1 MINKIIQDANENNK
15 ELWLLSQD
23 LGKAYDRVN
32 IFILKKAMKLITAYG
47 LTDPYDVLIEQC
59 KLGYTIEV
67 PKIALNKFYGENTT
81 EETESLTISSSAYMD
96 DTQWLASNQSNLENI
111 FEIADFFYRLNDI
124 QVNKEKF
131 ELLVI
136 YKNRGHRSRLKPH
149 ELVTLKFSSDSIFI
163 TPVSPQSSIR
173 ILGIY
178 FDERNAFQSTIKR
191 INDEINDIRQKYVR
205 KRITDKHMIYIFNSV
220 IIPRIVYWSQVKDQV
235 KITNLIIQL
244 NDLSTLA
251 FLPEK
256 IVKKYRNNFLIASLN
271 LMKNHNISLINNSSR
286 DMLIPEGQITLLQ
299 VLKET
304 YFNHLFFFKKYRIL
318 FLDQILSDDSFL
330 LSTDEIRSKF
340 NIPSALALRWYRK
353 IVHVLNINQE
363 LLSLV
368 NSIYNSNFKIC
379 PIVTQQFSQE
389 SEADRIR
396 KNYTSKLI
404 LINTDNYPKY
414 YIDTPK
420 KNVNFQQDSFSLEHY
435 NIELTNNNNK
445 LQISRCLGCDNT
457 TSYFSPLRLKRDQIQ
472 ESYCNITCKITNMII
487 LYTGSR
493 STSNENKHRL
503 IPVDINSHLHQID
516 NRNSISS
523 NIINLDV
530 EALYI
535 IQQHLQDE
543 DNLTFF
549 TDSSLI
555 NTNTQAVS
563 MIAGFIRISD
573 INTTIHTFITTVENW
588 PSSLR
593 AELFAILAVII
604 ISPHGCHVDIN
615 TDSQNSINIIQQI
628 LKNPTFSIRDYFR
641 ISNNNLIINNIIS
654 IIRSKNLCIRFNK
667 VQAHSDN
674 YFNNQIDL
682 ACKLA
687 YHDNTL
693 SLTIKQQFFNNI
705 RYIPQWGHIPIER
718 KF

>member
-244 NDLSTLA
+244 NDLST
-251 FLPEK
+251 
-256 IVKKYRNNFLIASLN
+256 
-271 LMKNHNISLINNSSR
+271 
-286 DMLIPEGQITLLQ
+286 
-299 VLKET
+299 
-304 YFNHLFFFKKYRIL
+304 
-318 FLDQILSDDSFL
+318 LDQILSDDSFL